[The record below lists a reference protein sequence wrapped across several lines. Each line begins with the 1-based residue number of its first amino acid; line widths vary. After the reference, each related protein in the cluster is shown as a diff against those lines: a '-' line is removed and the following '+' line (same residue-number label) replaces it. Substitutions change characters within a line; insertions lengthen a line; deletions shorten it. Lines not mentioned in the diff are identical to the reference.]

1 MQPEACFP
9 QPVVSPQKIKEM
21 AYQKL
26 QAGRAWSVNASDN
39 TDIPDIGT
47 AGPTGTTTSGSATQ
61 LIDTAATFL
70 TSGVKLN
77 MIVVNT
83 TDGTQTTVTGIDND
97 TTLTVANNIFAVT
110 AKAYVIYGGHQEGA
124 VLYIGTAG
132 NLKVTTVAGDAVT
145 FIGINTGAFFPV
157 QVAKVW
163 ATGTTASNI
172 IALW

>member
-1 MQPEACFP
+1 
-9 QPVVSPQKIKEM
+9 M

-26 QAGRAWSVNASDN
+26 QAGRAWSVNTSDN

-70 TSGVKLN
+70 TSGVKLG
-77 MIVVNT
+77 MIIVNT
-83 TDGTQTTVTGIDND
+83 TDGPQTVVEGVIND
-97 TTLTVANNIFAVT
+97 TTLTVADNVFTVT
-110 AKAYVIYGGHQEGA
+110 AKAYVIYGGEQEGA

-132 NLKVTTVAGDAVT
+132 ALKVTTIAGDAVT

>member
-1 MQPEACFP
+1 MRGEIPSTECFRI
-9 QPVVSPQKIKEM
+9 KDKKEM

-26 QAGRAWSVNASDN
+26 QAGRAWAVNTSDN

-61 LIDTAATFL
+61 LIDTGATFL
-70 TSGVKLN
+70 TSGVKLG
-77 MIVVNT
+77 MIIVNT
-83 TDGTQTTVTGIDND
+83 ADGTQTTVTGIEDDN
-97 TTLTVANNIFAVT
+97 TLNVANNIFAVSGKT
-110 AKAYVIYGGHQEGA
+110 YVIYGGHQEGA

-132 NLKVTTVAGDAVT
+132 NLKVTTVAGDEVT

-157 QVAKVW
+157 QVSKVW
-163 ATGTTASNI
+163 ATGTSASNI

>member
-1 MQPEACFP
+1 
-9 QPVVSPQKIKEM
+9 M

-26 QAGRAWSVNASDN
+26 QAGRAWSVNTSDN

-97 TTLTVANNIFAVT
+97 TTLTVAENIFAVT
-110 AKAYVIYGGHQEGA
+110 AKAYVIYGGEQEGA

-132 NLKVTTVAGDAVT
+132 ALKVTTIGGDAVT
-145 FIGINTGAFFPV
+145 FIGINTGAIDPV

>member
-1 MQPEACFP
+1 
-9 QPVVSPQKIKEM
+9 M

-26 QAGRAWSVNASDN
+26 QAGRAWSVNTSDN

-83 TDGTQTTVTGIDND
+83 TDGTQTTVTGIIND

-110 AKAYVIYGGHQEGA
+110 AKAYVIYGGEQEGA

-132 NLKVTTVAGDAVT
+132 ALKVTTIAGDAVT

>member
-1 MQPEACFP
+1 
-9 QPVVSPQKIKEM
+9 M

-26 QAGRAWSVNASDN
+26 QAGRAWSVNTSDN

-61 LIDTAATFL
+61 LIDTNATFL

-77 MIVVNT
+77 MIIVNT
-83 TDGTQTTVTGIDND
+83 TDNTQAVVIGIEDDN
-97 TTLTVANNIFAVT
+97 TLTVSANIFA
-110 AKAYVIYGGHQEGA
+110 ASGKAYEIYGGHQEGA

-132 NLKVTTVAGDAVT
+132 NLKVTTVAGDEVT
-145 FIGINTGAFFPV
+145 FQGINTGAFFPV
-157 QVAKVW
+157 HVKKVW
-163 ATGTTASNI
+163 ATGTSASNI

>member
-1 MQPEACFP
+1 
-9 QPVVSPQKIKEM
+9 M

-26 QAGRAWSVNASDN
+26 QAGRAWSVNTSDN

-61 LIDTAATFL
+61 LIDSNATFL

-77 MIVVNT
+77 MIIVNT
-83 TDGTQTTVTGIDND
+83 TDNTQAVVIGIEND
-97 TTLTVANNIFAVT
+97 TTLTVSANIFA
-110 AKAYVIYGGHQEGA
+110 ASGKAYEIYGGDQEGA

-132 NLKVTTVAGDAVT
+132 NLKVTTVAGDEVT
-145 FIGINTGAFFPV
+145 FQGINTGAFFPV
-157 QVAKVW
+157 HVKKVW
-163 ATGTTASNI
+163 ATGTSASNI

>member
-1 MQPEACFP
+1 
-9 QPVVSPQKIKEM
+9 M

-26 QAGRAWSVNASDN
+26 QAGRAWSVNTSDN

-97 TTLTVANNIFAVT
+97 TTLTVAENIFAVT
-110 AKAYVIYGGHQEGA
+110 AKAYVIYGGEQEGA

-132 NLKVTTVAGDAVT
+132 ALKVTTIAGDAVT

>member
-1 MQPEACFP
+1 
-9 QPVVSPQKIKEM
+9 M

-110 AKAYVIYGGHQEGA
+110 AKAYVIYGGEQEGA

>member
-1 MQPEACFP
+1 
-9 QPVVSPQKIKEM
+9 M

-26 QAGRAWSVNASDN
+26 QAGRAWSVYKSDN

-61 LIDTAATFL
+61 LIDNTATFL
-70 TSGVKLN
+70 TNGVQLG

-83 TDGTQTTVTGIDND
+83 TDGTQTTVIGIEND

-110 AKAYVIYGGHQEGA
+110 AKAYVIYGGEQEGA

-132 NLKVTTVAGDAVT
+132 DLKVETVAGDEVT
-145 FIGINTGAFFPV
+145 FVGVNTGAFFPV
-157 QVAKVW
+157 HVRKVF
-163 ATGTTASNI
+163 ATGTSASNI

>member
-1 MQPEACFP
+1 
-9 QPVVSPQKIKEM
+9 M

-26 QAGRAWSVNASDN
+26 QAGRAWSVNTSDN

-47 AGPTGTTTSGSATQ
+47 AGPTGTTTSGSASQ

-97 TTLTVANNIFAVT
+97 TTLTVAENIFAVT
-110 AKAYVIYGGHQEGA
+110 AKAYVIYGGEQEGA

-132 NLKVTTVAGDAVT
+132 ALKVTTIAGDAVT

>member
-1 MQPEACFP
+1 
-9 QPVVSPQKIKEM
+9 M

-26 QAGRAWSVNASDN
+26 QAGRAWSVNTSDN

-61 LIDTAATFL
+61 LIDSNATFL

-77 MIVVNT
+77 MIIVNT
-83 TDGTQTTVTGIDND
+83 TDNTQAVVIGIESD
-97 TTLTVANNIFAVT
+97 TTLTVSANIFA
-110 AKAYVIYGGHQEGA
+110 ASGKAYEIYGGDQEGA

-132 NLKVTTVAGDAVT
+132 NLKVTTVAGDEVT
-145 FIGINTGAFFPV
+145 FQGINTGAFFPV
-157 QVAKVW
+157 HVKKVW
-163 ATGTTASNI
+163 ATGTSASNI